1 MLQVEEASQ
10 RFQRNG
16 PYRGEHLPTVSFQHS
31 ESNVERGEDVPEKS
45 EQEHCVELLTGICV
59 EGPQILAQGQSV
71 KAAEKPVHEDPA
83 DLDSVPGREQ
93 LEKLIDKPNILEPF
107 RQEQARLPM
116 RSRTP
121 RVMRMSA

>member
-1 MLQVEEASQ
+1 M
-10 RFQRNG
+10 
-16 PYRGEHLPTVSFQHS
+16 
-31 ESNVERGEDVPEKS
+31 
-45 EQEHCVELLTGICV
+45 ELLTGICV

-93 LEKLIDKPNILEPF
+93 LKLIDKPNILEAF

-116 RSRTP
+116 SSRTP